1 MYGKNLMLI
10 MISIWVLLFI
20 VLPVSAML
28 LFSFWSIDNFQIVH
42 SLSIQ
47 NYSKI
52 FQDPI
57 YLSLLWKTI
66 KLALIVAVL
75 SALISYPLALFVNH
89 RRGTIKTILFLGVL
103 APLWVGYL
111 VRIYSWRSI
120 LGESGFIN
128 SLLVMTGILKQ
139 PSSSL
144 LFNSSA
150 VVITMLCIAIPF
162 TFIPIY
168 SAIEKIPGNLLQAA
182 ADLGAG
188 GSRAFWT
195 VVFPLSMPGV
205 VTGFMFAFITSFGDY
220 MTPSLVGGT
229 SGIMY
234 GNMIQTQFGNS
245 YNWPLGAA
253 LSMIMLLFL
262 LLVIAAA
269 RKIGNVQAIFE
280 E

>member
-42 SLSIQ
+42 SFSIQ

-89 RRGTIKTILFLGVL
+89 RRGTMKTILFLGVL

-128 SLLVMTGILKQ
+128 SLLVLTGILKQ

-182 ADLGAG
+182 ADLGAS

-262 LLVIAAA
+262 LAVIAAT
-269 RKIGNVQAIFE
+269 RRIGNVQAIFE

>member
-42 SLSIQ
+42 SFSIQ

-89 RRGTIKTILFLGVL
+89 RRGTMKTILFLGVL

-128 SLLVMTGILKQ
+128 SLLVLTGILKQ

-182 ADLGAG
+182 ADLGAS

-262 LLVIAAA
+262 LAVIAAA

>member
-10 MISIWVLLFI
+10 MISVWVLLFI

-28 LFSFWSIDNFQIVH
+28 LFSFWSIDNFRIIH
-42 SLSIQ
+42 SFSIQ

-89 RRGTIKTILFLGVL
+89 RRGTLKTILFLGVL

-128 SLLVMTGILKQ
+128 SLLVLTGILKQ

-150 VVITMLCIAIPF
+150 VVITMLCISIPF

-182 ADLGAG
+182 ADLGAS
-188 GSRAFWT
+188 GSRTFWT

-253 LSMIMLLFL
+253 LSMIMLLFIL
-262 LLVIAAA
+262 AVIAAT